1 MANRFQIR
9 SGSSTPS
16 SLNLLDKELGYNV
29 NDKKLYINNNGSI
42 QEVTSATI
50 EKIIAIPQTTGSTL
64 VITDLNLTDTCSV
77 FIDIDFSKNP
87 TVAQV
92 KAFREADLVYSTNTT
107 TSLTLKVNGKSD
119 VATTGV
125 PIQITVVY

>member
-42 QEVTSATI
+42 QEVTSVII
-50 EKIIAIPQTTGSTL
+50 EKNHNYTSNNWIH
-64 VITDLNLTDTCSV
+64 TC
-77 FIDIDFSKNP
+77 
-87 TVAQV
+87 
-92 KAFREADLVYSTNTT
+92 Y
-107 TSLTLKVNGKSD
+107 
-119 VATTGV
+119 
-125 PIQITVVY
+125 Y